1 MINIK
6 WMFLRIGPKKKFI
19 ILASNLQNTKF
30 IHVLQFRSS
39 LLALIYRSR
48 WWRHSLS
55 SPPQPK
61 DTTSRPKD
69 TNPWHTQIPIM
80 HSCVPSSSCGS
91 PKQDYRVGLF
101 SGACRLCLLSVIMH
115 TFVFDAFIQG
125 AITDNDC
132 HMQAVAREVSCA
144 VEAW

>member
-1 MINIK
+1 MIIIK
-6 WMFLRIGPKKKFI
+6 WIFLRIGPKKKFI

-30 IHVLQFRSS
+30 IHVLQFGSS
-39 LLALIYRSR
+39 FLALIYRSR

-55 SPPQPK
+55 SPPQPN
-61 DTTSRPKD
+61 DTASRPKD

-91 PKQDYRVGLF
+91 PKHDYRVGLF
-101 SGACRLCLLSVIMH
+101 SGAWRLCLLSVIMH

-125 AITDNDC
+125 AITDTDC
-132 HMQAVAREVSCA
+132 YTRVVAREVSCV
-144 VEAW
+144 VEDW